1 MKVCADDDLKIAK
14 YGNLISFYNDYKI
27 SDLAIKPASLYI
39 GSNLPN
45 RDVNYPLLV
54 DIAKR
59 LLHVSA
65 VNNSSVDQ
73 LRV

>member
-1 MKVCADDDLKIAK
+1 MRMSI
-14 YGNLISFYNDYKI
+14 NIT
-27 SDLAIKPASLYI
+27 PTSLYI

-59 LLHVSA
+59 LLHVFS
-65 VNNSSVDQ
+65 VNNSIVDQ

>member
-1 MKVCADDDLKIAK
+1 MCADNDLKIAK
-14 YGNLISFYNDYKI
+14 YGNLISFYKDYKI
-27 SDLAIKPASLYI
+27 SDLNITPTSLYI

-59 LLHVSA
+59 LLHVFS
-65 VNNSSVDQ
+65 VNNSIVDQ